1 MSVTRLIA
9 AALIVAATA
18 IPASADV
25 TLRLKALGHMLGTVA
40 EDATE
45 YRR

>member
-1 MSVTRLIA
+1 MSVTRPIA

-25 TLRLKALGHMLGTVA
+25 TLRLEGRGP
-40 EDATE
+40 
-45 YRR
+45 